1 MILPII
7 AYGAPILR
15 KKAVDIT
22 PDYPQLDKLIADM
35 WETMYA
41 SNGVGLAAPQV
52 NRDIRLFVVD
62 STTIFE
68 NLDEDEKDKYPDAP
82 GVKKVFINARILGF
96 DDETCRL
103 RRRVRPLPDRL
114 QQGAKRRPSQRH
126 RQPGPG

>member
-1 MILPII
+1 MILPIV

-41 SNGVGLAAPQV
+41 SSGVGLAAPQI

-62 STTIFE
+62 STSIFE
-68 NLDEDEKDKYPDAP
+68 HLNDDEK
-82 GVKKVFINARILGF
+82 
-96 DDETCRL
+96 
-103 RRRVRPLPDRL
+103 
-114 QQGAKRRPSQRH
+114 
-126 RQPGPG
+126 RQVSR

>member
-41 SNGVGLAAPQV
+41 SSGVGLAAPQI

-62 STTIFE
+62 STPFLNTW
-68 NLDEDEKDKYPDAP
+68 
-82 GVKKVFINARILGF
+82 
-96 DDETCRL
+96 TT
-103 RRRVRPLPDRL
+103 
-114 QQGAKRRPSQRH
+114 
-126 RQPGPG
+126 